1 MIEVFGRKIEIK
13 YVLLCV
19 ILFGAILRFWGLGSA
34 EFFHDEGFYAFRSIG
49 YLDYI
54 QNDYQTTPI
63 QWFKD
68 LPSLPWWTHFSFHD
82 HPPLFF
88 LIQNIFFKVLGDSL
102 FIARLPSALAG
113 IASIYLAYLLGKKSF
128 QDYKSPTSSG
138 SRTFMGEYAG
148 LFAAFLLSINLIHIW
163 ISRSSLMESV
173 QILFILWN
181 IYLFFQFLEDQ
192 RRWKLFAV
200 TLGLSFLTK
209 YTSIFLLPAYGTYL
223 LIFYRNFYKKRELYF
238 ALGLAALIFSPVLIY
253 NFYLYKS
260 VGHFDLQFAYL
271 FKQATPEWQ
280 FSLGKTQDPFSNI
293 ISNLLLL
300 YSIPFLLAGILGII
314 YSIFICAKNFQARI
328 WDRRNQMILFW
339 LFNFIFITL
348 MLIKVGSAF
357 RFIVLYAV
365 PAIMLIA
372 VLFDYLRTRFNQE
385 IISKVLIAIFLIYES
400 YFASNIF
407 FTFPDFGIAQ
417 LDKYLN
423 SELGDQRSLAI
434 PASPNPHL
442 NQIIKDNALWFTPM
456 GKSILIIYDENI
468 GLSPRLWLI
477 TRRNYYHGIPALTV
491 NQFKNLIKDDSN
503 SRFHG
508 YNIYFVKASDK
519 TYLNPLYFNPAAQ
532 EFEAFLR
539 QQLSLSPDKMIYGY
553 NNLLMFTA
561 YKFSL

>member
-1 MIEVFGRKIEIK
+1 MPTIFPYKINGK
-13 YVLLCV
+13 QLLIA
-19 ILFGAILRFWGLGSA
+19 ILLLGAILRFWGLGSA

-68 LPSLPWWTHFSFHD
+68 LPALPWWTHLSFHD

-88 LIQNIFFKVLGDSL
+88 LIQNIFFKALGDSL

-113 IASIYLAYLLGKKSF
+113 IAAIYLAYLLAEKIF
-128 QDYKSPTSSG
+128 QNKILSLLP
-138 SRTFMGEYAG
+138 
-148 LFAAFLLSINLIHIW
+148 AFLLSVNEIHIW
-163 ISRSSLMESV
+163 ISRSSLMESF
-173 QILFILWN
+173 QIFLILLN
-181 IYLFFQFLEDQ
+181 IFLFFKFIEDY
-192 RRWKLFAV
+192 RRWRLFGII
-200 TLGLSFLTK
+200 LGLSFLTK
-209 YTSIFLLPAYGTYL
+209 YTSVFLLPAYGAYL
-223 LIFYRNFYKKRELYF
+223 LILHRDFFKRRELYF

-271 FKQATPEWQ
+271 FKQTTPEWQ
-280 FSLGKTQDPFSNI
+280 LSLGKTQDPFSNI

-300 YSIPFLLAGILGII
+300 YSIPFLLAAVLSLF
-314 YSIFICAKNFQARI
+314 YSIFICARNFRARA
-328 WDRRNQMILFW
+328 WDRRSQTILFW
-339 LFNFIFITL
+339 LLNFIFVTL
-348 MLIKVGSAF
+348 MLIKIGSAF
-357 RFIVLYAV
+357 RFIALYAV
-365 PAIMLIA
+365 PAIMLITA
-372 VLFDYLRTRFNQE
+372 LFDYLRLKFHQE
-385 IISKVLIAIFLIYES
+385 TIFKVLIAIFLIYES

-423 SELGDQRSLAI
+423 FELGDQRSLAI

-442 NQIIKDNALWFTPM
+442 NQIIKDNALLFTPM

-491 NQFKNLIKDDSN
+491 NQFKNLLKEESTD
-503 SRFHG
+503 RFRG
-508 YNIYFVKASDK
+508 YNIYFIKASDK

-539 QQLSLSPDKMIYGY
+539 QQLSLSPEKIIYGY
-553 NNLLMFTA
+553 NNLLMFTV